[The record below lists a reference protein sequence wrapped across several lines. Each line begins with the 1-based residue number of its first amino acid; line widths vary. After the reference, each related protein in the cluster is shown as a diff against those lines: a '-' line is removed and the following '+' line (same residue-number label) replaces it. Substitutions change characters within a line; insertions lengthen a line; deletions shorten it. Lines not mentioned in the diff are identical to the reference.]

1 MSLEYAL
8 IKIRLSFSLLAF
20 CAAAA
25 CAADPLDMRQLS
37 ETKVA
42 LADVSKPGSA
52 GKSFVAATIINAP
65 LADLCALVQNYAAYP
80 GFMPNTQSTRVS
92 QTGPSFSVIDV
103 TLKLPMGKIKK
114 YRLRMEPK
122 SSPDACMVAWKL
134 VPWPGLKQEET
145 ITDTV
150 GAWQF
155 LPGPAAGKTIVKY
168 TVFTDPGPIPFGAG
182 WIVDSLSK
190 DSIPRTL
197 EALREK
203 AVR

>member
-1 MSLEYAL
+1 MPL
-8 IKIRLSFSLLAF
+8 IKNLLCLAILGGAAGASHAAEALDMSRLS
-20 CAAAA
+20 
-25 CAADPLDMRQLS
+25 DKD
-37 ETKVA
+37 VA
-42 LADVSKPGSA
+42 LADVGKPGSA

-65 LADLCALVQNYAAYP
+65 LQQVCALIQNYEAYP

-122 SSPDACMVAWKL
+122 ASAESCVVAWKL

-145 ITDTV
+145 ITDTT
-150 GAWQF
+150 GSWQ
-155 LPGPAAGKTIVKY
+155 LSPAPGQGKTIVRY
-168 TVFTDPGPIPFGAG
+168 SVFTDPGPIPFGAG

-190 DSIPRTL
+190 DSIPQTL
-197 EALREK
+197 EALRK
-203 AVR
+203 RAVGK